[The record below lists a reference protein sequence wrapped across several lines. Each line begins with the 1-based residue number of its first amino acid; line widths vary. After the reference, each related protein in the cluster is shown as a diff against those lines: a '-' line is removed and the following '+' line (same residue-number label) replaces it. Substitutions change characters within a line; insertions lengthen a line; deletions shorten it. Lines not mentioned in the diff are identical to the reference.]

1 MIFGWLKRRRRAKV
15 LRQPLPGAA
24 AEVLGSMDFVAAFT
38 PGERS
43 RFEELIKLL
52 LDQVYWEGRSD
63 LEVTDEMRVSIA
75 AQACRLTLHLPED
88 AYRRVQTIYV
98 FPGTYSAHGG
108 DSGEGRSHRHG
119 EAWLRGPVVFSWD
132 AAQRGVQ
139 NEDDGRNVVYH
150 EFAHKL
156 DMLDGY
162 ADGVPPIQTSG
173 AHRAWTEV
181 LEVEYKALVQAD
193 ERGKRTLLDKYG
205 AINPAEFFAVSTELF
220 FERPDRMKDRHAEL
234 YRSLAAFYRQ
244 DPAETSAQAQPRTVR
259 R

>member
-1 MIFGWLKRRRRAKV
+1 MIFGWLKRRRRKRV
-15 LRQPLPGAA
+15 LARPLPDAA
-24 AEVLGSMDFVAAFT
+24 PGVLASMDFVDGLNTNDRA
-38 PGERS
+38 RL
-43 RFEELIKLL
+43 EELVKLL
-52 LDQVYWEGRSD
+52 LDQVYWEGRSG

-98 FPGTYSAHGG
+98 FPGTYSAQGG

-119 EAWLRGPVVFSWD
+119 EAWLRGPMVFSWD
-132 AAQRGVQ
+132 AAHRGVL
-139 NEDDGRNVVYH
+139 NGDDGRNVVYH

-181 LEVEYKALVQAD
+181 LDKEYRALVQAD

-205 AINPAEFFAVSTELF
+205 ATNAAEFFAVATELF
-220 FERPDRMKDRHAEL
+220 FERPNRMRDRHEEL

-244 DPAETSAQAQPRTVR
+244 DPAAG
-259 R
+259 

>member
-15 LRQPLPGAA
+15 LRRPLPDAA
-24 AEVLGSMDFVAAFT
+24 AEVLGSMEFVEAFT
-38 PGERS
+38 SDERS
-43 RFEELIKLL
+43 RFEDLVKLL
-52 LDQVYWEGRSD
+52 LDQIYWEGRSG
-63 LEVTDEMRVSIA
+63 LEVTDEMRVCIA
-75 AQACRLTLHLPED
+75 AQACRLTLNLSED
-88 AYRRVQTIYV
+88 AYRRARTVYV

-119 EAWLRGPVVFSWD
+119 EAWLRGPMVFSWD
-132 AAQRGVQ
+132 AARHGVR

-162 ADGVPPIQTSG
+162 ADGVPPVATSG
-173 AHRAWTEV
+173 AHQAWTEV
-181 LEVEYKALVQAD
+181 LDAEYKALVQAD

-205 AINPAEFFAVSTELF
+205 ATNPAEFFAVATELF
-220 FERPDRMKDRHAEL
+220 FERPDRMKDRHEEL
-234 YRSLAAFYRQ
+234 YRSMAAFYRQ
-244 DPAETSAQAQPRTVR
+244 DPAESQARMER